1 MSMYEVYSNL
11 RSCIEDVEKGGSLD
25 AHIALYA
32 LSHHDEVPEL
42 SIEELARACNTSPA
56 TISRF
61 CRRVNGSSFRSFKE
75 QVDDFNAWLQR
86 ETTETRA
93 HKQIDIPWYF
103 DIVETSLLETKRL
116 LTEDRLERAVDWLL
130 DAQNVYV
137 YGSSFSNLVARS
149 LCEKLSR
156 VNRLCFSFG
165 SVKGQ
170 ETSLCLLQPDDLT
183 VFVSFSGKTSHIF
196 NLYVEAK
203 RRGCRVIWISSNMAF
218 DNNGA
223 RELLLP
229 VSAESLSEYSTALVE
244 GMSLQ
249 SAVNA
254 LYISGANRLRAQR

>member
-1 MSMYEVYSNL
+1 MYEVYSNL

-86 ETTETRA
+86 ETTEARA

-116 LTEDRLERAVDWLL
+116 LTEDRLEQAVDWLL

-137 YGSSFSNLVARS
+137 YGSSFSNLAARS
-149 LCEKLSR
+149 LC
-156 VNRLCFSFG
+156 
-165 SVKGQ
+165 
-170 ETSLCLLQPDDLT
+170 
-183 VFVSFSGKTSHIF
+183 
-196 NLYVEAK
+196 
-203 RRGCRVIWISSNMAF
+203 
-218 DNNGA
+218 
-223 RELLLP
+223 
-229 VSAESLSEYSTALVE
+229 
-244 GMSLQ
+244 
-249 SAVNA
+249 
-254 LYISGANRLRAQR
+254 